1 MYCCQVLLTVFTA
14 ELVLFNIEDS
24 EMVHP
29 IHTLFN
35 RARIDDRAVNEL
47 LGLAKGMIAD
57 GNVNNDEAH
66 FFFKWLVANEAVKS
80 NPVVALLMQRVGQML
95 SDGKLDKDEA
105 AELQTTLVNFA
116 AGDFEIGELLKSTT
130 LPLCNP
136 PPEILFDGRQFCFT
150 GTFAY
155 GTRADCESIVQKL
168 GGSSGAL
175 TQDTDYLVVGVYAT
189 DSWIHSNFG
198 RKIEKAVE
206 WRRSGL
212 PISIISEEH
221 WVGQI

>member
-1 MYCCQVLLTVFTA
+1 MYYSTTVFAVSTA
-14 ELVLFNIEDS
+14 ALLLFIREGL
-24 EMVHP
+24 EMVLP
-29 IHTLFN
+29 IHTAFN

-57 GNVNNDEAH
+57 GKVNNDEAH
-66 FFFKWLVANEAVKS
+66 FFFKWLVANEGVKS

-105 AELQTTLVNFA
+105 AELQVTLVNFA

-136 PPEILFDGRQFCFT
+136 PPEILFDGRKFCFT

-155 GTRADCESIVQKL
+155 GTRADCESIVRKL
-168 GGSSGAL
+168 GSSSGSL

-189 DSWIHSNFG
+189 DSWMHSNFG

-206 WRRSGL
+206 WRQSGL

-221 WVGQI
+221 WVSQI